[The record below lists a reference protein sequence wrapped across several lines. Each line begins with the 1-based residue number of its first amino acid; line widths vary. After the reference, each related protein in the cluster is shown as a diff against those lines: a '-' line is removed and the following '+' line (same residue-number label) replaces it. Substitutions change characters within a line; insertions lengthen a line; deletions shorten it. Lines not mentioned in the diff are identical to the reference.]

1 MSSTKVNF
9 YAGEIMR
16 KWLIRK
22 QDDDVVVAILKNK
35 ADDTYSFVNLT
46 KEHICPCRFKS
57 MEDAISDMER
67 QKEEGKIIRYFEVT

>member
-1 MSSTKVNF
+1 
-9 YAGEIMR
+9 MR

-57 MEDAISDMER
+57 MEDAIADMER